1 MAAPSFYNQADQDIY
16 NLGYSFIPQEMYRG
30 GAFNLPTTNLSTA
43 IKNNPSGIATLPT
56 TFNMNRSSLFNE
68 SGPSM
73 NQIRTDFD
81 PTAYNLAM
89 RNEVKFG
96 STVGPNPEMYF
107 RPQSGISKALESG
120 ISFIPGIG
128 TLAGIGKFLSNN
140 LPINQRSI
148 LENELRGSGVLT
160 DNIGRI
166 VSQRGQYNT
175 PEGIMAGYNAAMM
188 NEGTFDKRTDRISK
202 TLGSKYGLTK
212 DQISGIIDGTI
223 DEEDLGLNTNLISN
237 LRNIELAKKNFI
249 NQKKKSAEIAAY
261 RKSKRAKDKQMK
273 DKKERDRLLDLGRD
287 KDRGGF
293 NPAGATQ
300 RSIRASRE
308 DKSGRGQRGGFTNP
322 GKGSYGP
329 HKAKGG
335 RVPYTIGGLVSLL

>member
-43 IKNNPSGIATLPT
+43 IKNNPSGISTLPT

-73 NQIRTDFD
+73 NQIRTDYS
-81 PTAYNLAM
+81 PYAYRQAM
-89 RNEVKFG
+89 ASSG
-96 STVGPNPEMYF
+96 VGIP
-107 RPQSGISKALESG
+107 SGILSDSKFLYAPESKIEG
-120 ISFIPGIG
+120 LLNFIPGIG
-128 TLAGIGKFLSNN
+128 TLKRGAEFLSGI

-223 DEEDLGLNTNLISN
+223 DEEDLGLTTNLISN

-249 NQKKKSAEIAAY
+249 NQKKKSAEIVEF
-261 RKSKRAKDKQMK
+261 Q
-273 DKKERDRLLDLGRD
+273 
-287 KDRGGF
+287 
-293 NPAGATQ
+293 
-300 RSIRASRE
+300 
-308 DKSGRGQRGGFTNP
+308 
-322 GKGSYGP
+322 
-329 HKAKGG
+329 KAKKSAAAAKQLESQRKGRRPGTGGGGEGKQDSRGPTGGYSYDSGG
-335 RVPYTIGGLVSLL
+335 RQGFGYGLKNGGLVSLL